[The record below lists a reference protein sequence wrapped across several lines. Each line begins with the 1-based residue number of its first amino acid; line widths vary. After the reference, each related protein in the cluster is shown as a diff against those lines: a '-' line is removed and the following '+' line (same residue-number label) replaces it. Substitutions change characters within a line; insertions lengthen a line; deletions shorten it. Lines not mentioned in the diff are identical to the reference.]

1 MSKVKSM
8 GFYEAEG
15 VAAAESLPASQT
27 LETFCIRAPVIF
39 PGHHCESDFVW
50 VDFHLPCLSLP
61 RGF

>member
-39 PGHHCESDFVW
+39 PPLLCKMSESVPW
-50 VDFHLPCLSLP
+50 TPL
-61 RGF
+61 RI